1 MKRSRCPFASMVET
15 VPIGR
20 AEVVVDI
27 NRAVSGVE
35 VESLQRLN
43 GWDEMRIEGKRGK
56 GKEVR

>member
-1 MKRSRCPFASMVET
+1 MVET